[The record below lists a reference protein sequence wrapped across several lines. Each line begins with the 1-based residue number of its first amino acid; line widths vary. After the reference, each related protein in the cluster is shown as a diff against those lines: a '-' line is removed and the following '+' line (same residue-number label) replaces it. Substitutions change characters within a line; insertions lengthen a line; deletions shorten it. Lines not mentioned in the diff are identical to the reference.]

1 MSITVDRDSFATFK
15 HALREICPQL
25 RSSHAD
31 EALAAA
37 LGFRTYAAFQ
47 SALVASEA
55 GGVAEFDQPRL
66 IARLHE
72 LNYAIEP
79 DDVSALFRRHAEIM
93 HDRIW
98 ENIRSLAI
106 RPANDNG

>member
-15 HALREICPQL
+15 RALRELFPQL

-31 EALAAA
+31 QALAFA
-37 LGFRTYAAFQ
+37 LGFKTYAAFQ
-47 SALVASEA
+47 SALAASEA
-55 GGVAEFDQPRL
+55 GVTAEFDQPRL
-66 IARLHE
+66 ITRLRE
-72 LNYAIEP
+72 LNCAFEQEDI
-79 DDVSALFRRHAEIM
+79 SALFRRHAEIM